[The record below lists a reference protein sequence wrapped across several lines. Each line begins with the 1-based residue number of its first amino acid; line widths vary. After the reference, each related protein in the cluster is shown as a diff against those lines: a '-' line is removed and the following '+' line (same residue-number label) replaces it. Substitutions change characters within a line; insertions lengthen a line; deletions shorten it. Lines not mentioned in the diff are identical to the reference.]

1 LRLFQFKMEP
11 IFTLVISAVWKR
23 RRLYAKPILVNS
35 FWTVHGR
42 FRPVLTQ
49 NFQGSKLPSW
59 NINLLIIDFCY
70 ECLDG
75 DFDIANVLRPNSD
88 YWASNIK
95 EDDDNVPVDIILNLR
110 ASYQL
115 SGFYIELGSGLI
127 PEKIEIFKMFEGD
140 TEVFPLHVIDFTGSC
155 KTPDFIDSGWCLK
168 LNFEPLF

>member
-1 LRLFQFKMEP
+1 MDDFVP
-11 IFTLVISAVWKR
+11 
-23 RRLYAKPILVNS
+23 
-35 FWTVHGR
+35 FW
-42 FRPVLTQ
+42 
-49 NFQGSKLPSW
+49 GSILPSS
-59 NINLLIIDFCY
+59 NISLLILDFCY

-75 DFDIANVLRPNSD
+75 DYDIANVLRPNSD
-88 YWASNIK
+88 YWASNLK

-155 KTPDFIDSGWCLK
+155 KTPDFIDSGRRLNLK
-168 LNFEPLF
+168 HPSEWLRVPACKHQFKPLFRHGFMSKWIRNSQ

>member
-1 LRLFQFKMEP
+1 MEKKE
-11 IFTLVISAVWKR
+11 VICQ
-23 RRLYAKPILVNS
+23 VNS
-35 FWTVHGR
+35 GKCFLNGSWPTL
-42 FRPVLTQ
+42 FRSVTLIRCSLYFPVRILTLCI
-49 NFQGSKLPSW
+49 S
-59 NINLLIIDFCY
+59 DFCY

-75 DFDIANVLRPNSD
+75 DYDIANVLRPNSD
-88 YWASNIK
+88 YWASNLK

-155 KTPDFIDSGWCLK
+155 KTPDFIDSGGGS
-168 LNFEPLF
+168 N

>member
-1 LRLFQFKMEP
+1 MAP
-11 IFTLVISAVWKR
+11 ISTLAISVVWKR
-23 RRLYAKPILVNS
+23 KRSFAKWILVS
-35 FWTVHGR
+35 AIWTFGDN
-42 FRPVLTQ
+42 RPW
-49 NFQGSKLPSW
+49 SPD
-59 NINLLIIDFCY
+59 LIALDFCY

-75 DFDIANVLRPNSD
+75 DYDIANVLRPNSD
-88 YWASNIK
+88 YWASNLK

-155 KTPDFIDSGWCLK
+155 RTPDFIDSGGVLK
-168 LNFEPLF
+168 